1 MSHESTNESQ
11 DGLRSNTEKLLVS
24 IPCLCQNVDSS
35 LLMFLFPHQLLS
47 AILDDMIPF
56 GEKKK
61 KEKERR
67 IPALIFIKST
77 GIAFRKFRYC
87 ELVHPCF
94 QHWLIILKFDSA
106 APLSFLL
113 PFPFY
118 ISKLTVLLWE
128 KAYISQVTSSLANK
142 FLPHLSEETILHYIE
157 VYQNNSSLNQ
167 IVAKMLLWPEN
178 SVLPWVDQL

>member
-11 DGLRSNTEKLLVS
+11 DGLRSNTKKLLVS
-24 IPCLCQNVDSS
+24 IPCLCHSVDSS

-47 AILDDMIPF
+47 AILDDMIPV

-118 ISKLTVLLWE
+118 ISKLNVLL
-128 KAYISQVTSSLANK
+128 
-142 FLPHLSEETILHYIE
+142 
-157 VYQNNSSLNQ
+157 
-167 IVAKMLLWPEN
+167 
-178 SVLPWVDQL
+178 